1 MSLPNLE
8 TFQLDLRPNGILVAT
23 FNRPEVYNA
32 VNQTVEHETLDLL
45 RAVTLDDSVRV
56 MVITGAG
63 KAFSVG
69 GDINYLEK
77 SAVDP
82 ELAAGGA
89 VAHYVPI
96 MRAMIDL
103 EKPIIAAINGYAIGF
118 GLGIAL
124 MSDITIMAD
133 TAKLMCGQLRIN
145 AVPAEA
151 PFLWPLLCGL
161 AKAKYYVLTSEFI
174 EAREAERI
182 GLVSLVVPADQVMEK
197 AMATANLLASR
208 GRTAVGW
215 TKRAMNHWLRLGEP
229 ILDTALALEA
239 LSFLLPDM
247 QKGLQSMKKT
257 IS

>member
-1 MSLPNLE
+1 MTLPSFE
-8 TFQLDLRPNGILVAT
+8 TYLLDLKPNGVLVAT

-32 VNQTVEHETLDLL
+32 VNQTLDHETLDLL
-45 RAVTLDDSVRV
+45 RAVTLDDSIRV
-56 MVITGAG
+56 VVLTGAG

-69 GDINYLEK
+69 GDIDYLEK
-77 SAVDP
+77 SSVDP
-82 ELAAGGA
+82 ELAAGGTLG
-89 VAHYVPI
+89 HYVPI
-96 MRAMIDL
+96 MRAMMDL

-118 GLGIAL
+118 GLGMAL

-174 EAREAERI
+174 DAHEAERI
-182 GLVSLVVPADQVMEK
+182 GLVSLVVPADQVMDK
-197 AMATANLLASR
+197 AMATADLLAAR

-215 TKRAMNHWLRLGEP
+215 TKRAMNHWLRLGAP

-239 LSFLLPDM
+239 LSFLMPDM
-247 QKGLQSMKKT
+247 QTGLASMKKT